1 MYDKTKNPSWK
12 IGTGMRDDDLKRVI
26 REGVPGPGNYDHE
39 HNFDWNTKTFN
50 VLFINKSS

>member
-1 MYDKTKNPSWK
+1 MINSN
-12 IGTGMRDDDLKRVI
+12 KRSFKVFGEDEKFKRGI
-26 REGVPGPGNYDHE
+26 FSNKQNFPGPGNYDHE